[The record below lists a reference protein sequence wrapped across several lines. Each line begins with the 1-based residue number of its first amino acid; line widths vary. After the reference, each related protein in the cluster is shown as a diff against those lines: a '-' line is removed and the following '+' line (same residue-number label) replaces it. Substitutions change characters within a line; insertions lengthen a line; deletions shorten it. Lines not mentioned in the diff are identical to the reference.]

1 MRYIRFYLLAVGLW
15 LLAVSGMAQTNVL
28 RIESMNYPAGKTL
41 SLPVVMENQS
51 DITGVQF
58 DISVPFELVAD
69 ADGLLPITLSKTR
82 APYHQLV
89 VRDRGTEWRGAS
101 GHGGV
106 NYYHVYRV
114 IVYSDKNDLLLDN
127 KGSLVTL
134 DIPLSPDADNG
145 TVFPVYL
152 LDKSVT
158 LTDRQKQNVLTGQ
171 ENGTITIEEIPR
183 PDLQQV
189 V

>member
-1 MRYIRFYLLAVGLW
+1 MKYIRFYLLAVGLW
-15 LLAVSGMAQTNVL
+15 LLAVGSMAQTNVL
-28 RIESMNYPAGKTL
+28 RVQSMNYPAGKTL
-41 SLPVVMENQS
+41 SLPVIMENQS

-69 ADGLLPITLSKTR
+69 ADGQLPITLAKNR
-82 APYHQLV
+82 APYHQLA
-89 VRDRGTEWRGAS
+89 VRDRGTEWRGAG

-114 IVYSDKNDLLLDN
+114 IIYSDKNDLLLDN
-127 KGSLVTL
+127 QGTLVTL

-145 TVFPVYL
+145 TTFPVYL
-152 LDKSVT
+152 LDNSVT
-158 LTDRQKQNVLTGQ
+158 LSDRQKQNVLTSQ

-183 PDLQQV
+183 PDLQP
-189 V
+189 